1 MITRRT
7 KHSSSSEEL
16 QYYSF
21 KEYYTNNVYNNLYS
35 VITLSMT
42 QRRYITPSSLFLPQW
57 MLITNVRSFKATS
70 PACQTNIVS
79 SILLSSH
86 TKFQLSSNYPRLLVK
101 ATPLPCRMA
110 TSFDTNLSENSIR
123 TNACEKSAKYYSVY
137 WFRNA
142 L

>member
-7 KHSSSSEEL
+7 KRSSSNEEL

-21 KEYYTNNVYNNLYS
+21 KEYYTNNVYNNLYN

-42 QRRYITPSSLFLPQW
+42 QRRYITSSSLFLPQW
-57 MLITNVRSFKATS
+57 ILITNVRSFKATS

-86 TKFQLSSNYPRLLVK
+86 TKFQLSSNYPRLLEK
-101 ATPLPCRMA
+101 TTPSPCRMA
-110 TSFDTNLSENSIR
+110 TSFDTNNQMDSL
-123 TNACEKSAKYYSVY
+123 Y
-137 WFRNA
+137 
-142 L
+142 LL